1 MKIINDLH
9 PQELPMPV
17 VLAVGFF
24 DGVHRGH
31 QAVLKDALKLAKEV
45 KAAPV
50 VLTFYPHP
58 MTVLAPDIPVPLL
71 LSQEEKEKIIEDM
84 GFHYMIVVRPSVDFL
99 RKTADH
105 FLADL
110 GGLYHLKG
118 IVTGENFTFGKGAAG
133 NGFLLKKYFKT
144 TSVQVHLISLKEE
157 GGRIISST
165 GIRETILAGHM
176 KKAARLLGRNYV
188 IRGDI
193 IHGFKRGMQ
202 LTGFPTANLRPERGR
217 IIPKD
222 GVYATRARIRG
233 HSYPAVTNVGRNPT
247 FGNENRSIETFI
259 ISFDENIYDAPFELE
274 WIDRIRDE
282 IKFDSVDLLKEQI
295 KKDIETAK
303 KLLR

>member
-1 MKIINDLH
+1 MKIINGLH

-110 GGLYHLKG
+110 GDLYHLKG

-157 GGRIISST
+157 DGRIISST

-176 KKAARLLGRNYV
+176 KKAARLLGRNFV

>member
-1 MKIINDLH
+1 MKIINGLH

-110 GGLYHLKG
+110 GDLYHLKG

-157 GGRIISST
+157 DGRIISST

-259 ISFDENIYDAPFELE
+259 ISFDENIYDASFELE

>member
-1 MKIINDLH
+1 MKIINGLH

-110 GGLYHLKG
+110 GGMHHLKG
-118 IVTGENFTFGKGAAG
+118 IVTGENFTFGKGAGG
-133 NGFLLKKYFKT
+133 NGFLLKKYFKN

-157 GGRIISST
+157 DGRIISST

-188 IRGDI
+188 ICGDI

>member
-99 RKTADH
+99 RKTADY

-247 FGNENRSIETFI
+247 FGNENRSIESFI

-295 KKDIETAK
+295 KKDIDTAK

>member
-1 MKIINDLH
+1 MKIINGLH

-110 GGLYHLKG
+110 GDLYHLKG

-157 GGRIISST
+157 DGRIISST

>member
-84 GFHYMIVVRPSVDFL
+84 GFHYMIVVWPSVDFL
-99 RKTADH
+99 RKTAEH
-105 FLADL
+105 FLTDL
-110 GGLYHLKG
+110 GGMYLLKG

-133 NGFLLKKYFKT
+133 NGFLLKKYFKN

-157 GGRIISST
+157 DGRIISST

>member
-45 KAAPV
+45 KAAPA

-110 GGLYHLKG
+110 GDLYHLKG

-157 GGRIISST
+157 DGRIISST

-295 KKDIETAK
+295 KKDIDTAK

>member
-1 MKIINDLH
+1 M
-9 PQELPMPV
+9 
-17 VLAVGFF
+17 
-24 DGVHRGH
+24 
-31 QAVLKDALKLAKEV
+31 
-45 KAAPV
+45 
-50 VLTFYPHP
+50 
-58 MTVLAPDIPVPLL
+58 
-71 LSQEEKEKIIEDM
+71 
-84 GFHYMIVVRPSVDFL
+84 
-99 RKTADH
+99 
-105 FLADL
+105 
-110 GGLYHLKG
+110 
-118 IVTGENFTFGKGAAG
+118 
-133 NGFLLKKYFKT
+133 
-144 TSVQVHLISLKEE
+144 ISLKEE
-157 GGRIISST
+157 DGRIISST

-282 IKFDSVDLLKEQI
+282 IKFDSVDLLKQQI

>member
-1 MKIINDLH
+1 MKIINGLH

-84 GFHYMIVVRPSVDFL
+84 GFHYMIVVWPSVDFL

-110 GGLYHLKG
+110 GDLYHLKG

-133 NGFLLKKYFKT
+133 NGFLLKKYFKN

-157 GGRIISST
+157 DGRIISST